1 MKTATLGCILFA
13 LLADASALRAQ
24 LPVPFPPPPL
34 IRPPTTP
41 TAQRNALSV
50 LRSQVDWFRNATR
63 TAPGYATGGY
73 DEVRRQFDLLR
84 AAYDQFKATLTPN
97 QLASGA
103 NELAELEAGL
113 DILQEAFDEYQQDV
127 AAGRSQA
134 AAFRSLC
141 RVLDEAAG
149 LWLQELNKVA
159 EKLRVGFP

>member
-1 MKTATLGCILFA
+1 
-13 LLADASALRAQ
+13 
-24 LPVPFPPPPL
+24 
-34 IRPPTTP
+34 
-41 TAQRNALSV
+41 
-50 LRSQVDWFRNATR
+50 
-63 TAPGYATGGY
+63 
-73 DEVRRQFDLLR
+73 LR